1 MNRRFWRFIIGKLP
15 NCISMHVDIML
26 TACSPK
32 EALKCI
38 NPLMGQLNWVG
49 RPNSNLGGTNIT
61 CDHIPVFPFLMS

>member
-1 MNRRFWRFIIGKLP
+1 
-15 NCISMHVDIML
+15 MHVDIML

-49 RPNSNLGGTNIT
+49 RPNSNLGGTIIT